1 MKKVKIYRISDYVT
15 FLKRILKLMQNDYDA
30 LREIEI
36 DMQFAK
42 ENETYQMPDPKQ
54 YGRFNKLEIFCAK

>member
-1 MKKVKIYRISDYVT
+1 MT
-15 FLKRILKLMQNDYDA
+15 FLKRILKLVQSGYSA

-54 YGRFNKLEIFCAK
+54 YGRFHKKSFLAVRKLMLDETIIP

>member
-1 MKKVKIYRISDYVT
+1 MQSDYG
-15 FLKRILKLMQNDYDA
+15 A

-54 YGRFNKLEIFCAK
+54 YGKFHKSRGFFRQNRLEMK